1 MRKHRTR
8 HGTRSGFTLIELLI
22 ASGILTVILLIGF
35 GVVIRESRLTRET
48 VAISVAE
55 THAQD
60 MLNALA
66 RQLADA
72 SGEMPHALVT
82 TTLPAAD
89 TASLSVDSTIGFP
102 DQGCLLLDRG
112 TGSVERILYAALG
125 PAHTSFQNL
134 VRGAQCTTA
143 HIHPTGAQVLWA
155 GLAQAVAL
163 SGTPPPDAYD
173 GRAMESGG
181 PIYFI
186 GDGTGFSYRVPTDP
200 AGGNDVLQGGAIR
213 WGANAGG
220 HPTLTGWAALVFVP
234 RSRID
239 ESEIG
244 LDLNHDGD
252 ETDVFDVGQ
261 IRGHTWDTSDPN
273 IPASDL
279 GLGPAVILQ
288 ERCHYGGD
296 LDGDGFADP
305 IFLWEPTERR
315 LDVRLFV
322 LGRTAGEVP
331 TVRRVE
337 STIFLRNEAGI

>member
-1 MRKHRTR
+1 MRT
-8 HGTRSGFTLIELLI
+8 HGFRSGFTLVELAI
-22 ASGILTVILLIGF
+22 AFGILVVILLIGF

-60 MLNALA
+60 MLNLLG

-82 TTLPAAD
+82 TTLATAD
-89 TASLSVDSTIGFP
+89 TTSLSVDSTIGFP
-102 DQGCLLLDRG
+102 DQGCLLVDRG
-112 TGSVERILYAALG
+112 TGNVERILYAALG
-125 PAHTSFQNL
+125 PAHASFQTL
-134 VRGAQCTTA
+134 VRGAQCSTA
-143 HIHPTGAQVLWA
+143 HAHAPGAQVLWA

-163 SGTPPPDAYD
+163 SGSPPPSAYD

-181 PIYFI
+181 PLFFI

-200 AGGNDVLQGGAIR
+200 AGGRDVLEDGEIR
-213 WGANAGG
+213 WGANSGG
-220 HPTLTGWAALVFVP
+220 RPTLTGWAALVFVP
-234 RSRID
+234 RGRID
-239 ESEIG
+239 ESEVH

-261 IRGHTWDTSDPN
+261 IRARTWDTSNPSV
-273 IPASDL
+273 PASDL
-279 GLGPAVILQ
+279 GVGPAVILQ

-296 LDGDGFADP
+296 LDGDRFADP

-315 LDVRLFV
+315 LHVRLFV
-322 LGRTAGEVP
+322 LGRSAGEVP

-337 STIFLRNEAGI
+337 STIFLRNEAGT